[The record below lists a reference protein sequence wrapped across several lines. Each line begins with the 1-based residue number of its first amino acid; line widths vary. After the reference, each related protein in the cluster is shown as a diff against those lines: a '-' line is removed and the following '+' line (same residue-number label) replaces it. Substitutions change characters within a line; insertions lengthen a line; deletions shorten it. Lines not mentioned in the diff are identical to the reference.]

1 MRYQET
7 LELHEHP
14 ELKDLHAPFSP
25 SQFYWINYDREKLI
39 NFWDNRKAQQ
49 IGTDV
54 HSFAAE
60 QLRQEYYFRE
70 NNLPFSNR
78 HSHRDIFS
86 LFINHSIDNWM
97 KPEVAVKYS
106 DICFG
111 HADSLAF
118 NLKKRTLYINDLK
131 TGKHPAAMDQ
141 LEIYAAI
148 FFAEYS
154 PTLQFEHFINIEE
167 CKTELRIFQNNE
179 IILSEPPMDYLLNER
194 LGKIRLQHEILSQE
208 LDRRAM

>member
-1 MRYQET
+1 MIFSGT
-7 LELHEHP
+7 LELNEHP
-14 ELKDLHAPFSP
+14 EISDLHAPFSP
-25 SQFYWINYDREKLI
+25 SQNYWLNYDRKKLLE
-39 NFWDNRKAQQ
+39 FWKNRKAQQ

-70 NNLPFSNR
+70 NNLPYSNR

-86 LFINHSIDNWM
+86 LFLNHSMDNWM
-97 KPEVAVKYS
+97 QPEVAVKYS
-106 DICFG
+106 DICWG

-131 TGKHPAAMDQ
+131 TGKHPAPMDQ

-148 FFAEYS
+148 FYAEYK
-154 PTLQFEHFINIEE
+154 PILQFQHGIDLND
-167 CKTELRIFQNNE
+167 CRTELRIFQNNE
-179 IILSEPPMDYLLNER
+179 VILEEPPIEYIINEM
-194 LGKIRLQHEILSQE
+194 LGKIRLQHEILAEE
-208 LDRRAM
+208 LNREGM